1 MLYGLGVPEL
11 LVTYLVTYAP
21 VLICIVIAVIAIVL
35 LRRNKRPLI
44 PSN

>member
-11 LVTYLVTYAP
+11 LVTHLVTYAP

-35 LRRNKRPLI
+35 LRRNKRP
-44 PSN
+44 